1 MPTIVPVSD
10 LRNYGNVL
18 EKVNNDEPVY
28 LTKNG
33 YGVYSIRKIEDEEKI
48 QKAFALLRLMEEL
61 NKGIEEADNGKLHS
75 DEETIALLAKKG
87 IKIE

>member
-28 LTKNG
+28 LTKKG